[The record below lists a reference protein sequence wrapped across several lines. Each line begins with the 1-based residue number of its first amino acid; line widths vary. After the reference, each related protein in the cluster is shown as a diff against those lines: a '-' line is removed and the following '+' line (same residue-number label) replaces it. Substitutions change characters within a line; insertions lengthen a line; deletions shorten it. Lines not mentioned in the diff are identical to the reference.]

1 MLTILTGKYQRK
13 SLTTNASE
21 QSYDSMLADVGQSRG

>member
-13 SLTTNASE
+13 SLTTIGWE
-21 QSYDSMLADVGQSRG
+21 QSYDLMLADVGQSRG